1 MPVPVVELITF
12 TPSAAYV
19 SAPDASLKDFYDIL
33 SKAEGYME
41 SYHGLQVEN
50 SSKGHIVIREPR
62 LYMPSC

>member
-19 SAPDASLKDFYDIL
+19 AAPDASLNNFFAIL
-33 SKAEGYME
+33 AETKGYIE

-50 SSKGHIVIREPR
+50 PMQGQIAIRE
-62 LYMPSC
+62 